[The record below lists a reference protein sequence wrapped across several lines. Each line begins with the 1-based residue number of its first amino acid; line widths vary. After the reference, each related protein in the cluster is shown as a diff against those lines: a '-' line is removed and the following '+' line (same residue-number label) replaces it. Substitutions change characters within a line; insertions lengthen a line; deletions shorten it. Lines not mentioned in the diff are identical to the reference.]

1 MKQAEMVKHT
11 FRFSFNLLFAL
22 ALWCFF
28 YQKFVS
34 GSCKIKSTMEGLA
47 FDTPC

>member
-1 MKQAEMVKHT
+1 MKQAKMVKHT

-28 YQKFVS
+28 IESLSLVAAKLNLPSKV
-34 GSCKIKSTMEGLA
+34 
-47 FDTPC
+47 